1 MKFFHH
7 LVAPSSSQN

>member
-7 LVAPSSSQN
+7 KVTT